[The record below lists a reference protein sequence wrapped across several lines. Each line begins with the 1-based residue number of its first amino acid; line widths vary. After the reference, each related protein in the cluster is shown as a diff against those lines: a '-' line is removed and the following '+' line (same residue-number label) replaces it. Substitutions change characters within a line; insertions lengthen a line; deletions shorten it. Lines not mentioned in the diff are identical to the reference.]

1 MVCHGQPHPQNDWRM
16 TTFYALHDAEQML
29 DRLENQGFTER
40 ELIVMGHSQFAVR
53 WK

>member
-1 MVCHGQPHPQNDWRM
+1 M